1 MCGELVTLIF
11 VVLAGVIL
19 GLEGIFGWDIRKHF
33 GKTFVKVLFI
43 LIGVATLLHIL
54 SRDYYLPFLGP
65 SAYPCGS
72 LIEKEPANA
81 DKEVL
86 LHTSPLSSVIY
97 WAAESNTE
105 VQKNPIMAYAA
116 NTNAGVTK
124 SDARGKTIFKVR
136 TPASYKVASG
146 RELKPHIHYRVCLG
160 QGMLGRVQT
169 VYLD

>member
-1 MCGELVTLIF
+1 MYGELATLTF

-19 GLEGIFGWDIRKHF
+19 GIEGLFGWDIRKHYS
-33 GKTFVKVLFI
+33 KTFVKVLFL
-43 LIGVATLLHIL
+43 LIGVATLLHIV

-72 LIEKEPANA
+72 LVEKSPDNA
-81 DKEVL
+81 DKEVM
-86 LHTSPLSSVIY
+86 LHTPPLSTIIY
-97 WAAESNTE
+97 WAAESNKE

-124 SDARGKTIFKVR
+124 SDARGKTVFKIR
-136 TPASYKVASG
+136 KPASYKVNSG
-146 RELKPHIHYRVCLG
+146 MDLKPHIHYRVCLG
-160 QGMLGRVQT
+160 KGMLGRVQT